1 MEDSQQY
8 KQIVQ
13 QLAAQDREF
22 HAANEKRIRAGI
34 QCLIW
39 VPMIFLLLL
48 FLTESTKVIFLV
60 LWIISLFLISVYLIY
75 VEYMDFQAK
84 ERQLL
89 YQEDANAANNAL
101 IGNDVEELEEKMLEL
116 LHQLEEKKAENHRQM
131 IRKLEEQKEKLL
143 DGK

>member
-13 QLAAQDREF
+13 QLAAQEREF
-22 HAANEKRIRAGI
+22 HAENEKRIRAGI

-39 VPMIFLLLL
+39 IPMIFLLLL

-84 ERQLL
+84 ERLLL
-89 YQEDANAANNAL
+89 YQDDANAANSAL
-101 IGNDVEELEEKMLEL
+101 LGNDVEELEEKILEL
-116 LHQLEEKKAENHRQM
+116 LHQMDEKKTENRRQM
-131 IRKLEEQKEKLL
+131 IQKLEEQKEKLL

>member
-84 ERQLL
+84 ERHLL